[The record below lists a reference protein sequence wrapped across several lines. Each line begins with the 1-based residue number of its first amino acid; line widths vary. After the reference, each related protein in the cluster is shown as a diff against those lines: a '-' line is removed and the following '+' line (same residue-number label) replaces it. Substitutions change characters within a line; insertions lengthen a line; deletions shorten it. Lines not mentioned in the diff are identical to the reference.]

1 MRLRGSVALLVAAV
15 GGAVLLAA
23 ATPALATDAG
33 WQPLSNA
40 PPFDPGV
47 MLLLTDGQVMV
58 QDQGDSEAG
67 TGNWWLLT
75 PDAHGDYVDGTWT
88 QAASMPSAYAPMYA
102 ASAVLPDGRLI
113 SVGGEYNFGVFDET
127 NLGAIYDP
135 VANTWTAVAPPDGG
149 TGDWSNIG
157 DAPGVVLADGSWLV
171 GASGFLGNT
180 VEATLDAANLT
191 WTSTG
196 TGKADG
202 NGEEG
207 FTLLPNGKVL
217 TIDAQSCSTRN
228 TEIYDPASG
237 DWTTAGLTPTALID
251 CDDDEIGPQILM
263 QDGKVFV
270 EGATSA
276 TALYDTA
283 NGMWSSGPDL
293 PMVDGKQIVAAD
305 ASSALLPD
313 GKVLL
318 ELGPD
323 GYKPPVHFFLFDG
336 THLTQTADDAN
347 AANAS
352 SNDVYMLMLPTG
364 QVLVDDR
371 LGTSSS
377 LELYSDGGTPS
388 SAWAPQVTSVPND
401 LTAGD
406 TYTVSGTQLNGGSD
420 GAAFGDDWQMSTDY
434 PLVQITHDASG
445 TVTYARTFGMT
456 NRSIAPDAASSTQF
470 TLPSCPPQG
479 ASQLRVVA
487 DGIASAPVAVTVG
500 GTGCLPPKCVVPDV
514 RGKTLKPAKAAI
526 KAHNC
531 TLGTVKQAASRTI
544 KKGRVIS
551 QKPKRGS
558 RLQHGARVS
567 LVISKGKR

>member
-1 MRLRGSVALLVAAV
+1 M
-15 GGAVLLAA
+15 
-23 ATPALATDAG
+23 
-33 WQPLSNA
+33 
-40 PPFDPGV
+40 
-47 MLLLTDGQVMV
+47 
-58 QDQGDSEAG
+58 
-67 TGNWWLLT
+67 
-75 PDAHGDYVDGTWT
+75 
-88 QAASMPSAYAPMYA
+88 
-102 ASAVLPDGRLI
+102 
-113 SVGGEYNFGVFDET
+113 
-127 NLGAIYDP
+127 
-135 VANTWTAVAPPDGG
+135 
-149 TGDWSNIG
+149 
-157 DAPGVVLADGSWLV
+157 
-171 GASGFLGNT
+171 
-180 VEATLDAANLT
+180 
-191 WTSTG
+191 
-196 TGKADG
+196 
-202 NGEEG
+202 
-207 FTLLPNGKVL
+207 
-217 TIDAQSCSTRN
+217 
-228 TEIYDPASG
+228 
-237 DWTTAGLTPTALID
+237 
-251 CDDDEIGPQILM
+251 
-263 QDGKVFV
+263 
-270 EGATSA
+270 
-276 TALYDTA
+276 
-283 NGMWSSGPDL
+283 
-293 PMVDGKQIVAAD
+293 
-305 ASSALLPD
+305 
-313 GKVLL
+313 
-318 ELGPD
+318 
-323 GYKPPVHFFLFDG
+323 HFFLFDG

-388 SAWAPQVTSVPND
+388 SAWAPQVTLVPND